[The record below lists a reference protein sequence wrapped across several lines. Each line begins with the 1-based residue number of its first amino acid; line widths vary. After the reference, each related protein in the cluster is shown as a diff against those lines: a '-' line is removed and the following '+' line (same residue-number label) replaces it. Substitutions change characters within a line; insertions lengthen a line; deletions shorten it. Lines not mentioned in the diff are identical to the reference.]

1 MVCKHEPSETK
12 QVFLYVL
19 VILRPHACISSGP
32 DSSPLDDLRMVM
44 NGGVSILPSTF
55 TDQLVYEWSMA
66 VYGGLQCSIHRPLHP
81 STWRSRE
88 LWLIGHRQTRKLGA
102 WGEGICNM
110 CFIYLF
116 NECIYIYINLDGS
129 YKNHDFDCANKRTAS
144 CLNNQQQA
152 TTRARKAPRS
162 ALLVQASPEISF
174 PASGPL
180 WASTPLKSVL

>member
-88 LWLIGHRQTRKLGA
+88 LWLRGFA
-102 WGEGICNM
+102 ICVSYICLM
-110 CFIYLF
+110 SV
-116 NECIYIYINLDGS
+116 YIYINLDGS